1 MTIIADP
8 DPSRIS
14 ELRAAVGAHAV
25 TVAGLDAVRDA
36 LESTTEHDVVVL
48 GPTIDPGGA
57 FRLAGDYRVTRP
69 TLSIILVRSRIETSI
84 LADAMRHGVREVV
97 EERDLPGLNQAVDRA
112 QRLANELRVVGDAGT
127 LVEGRKRGQV
137 ITVFSA
143 KGGCGKTTIATNLA
157 ALLASER
164 HESVCLV
171 DLDLAFGDVGIALQL
186 VPARTVTDA
195 ISMGATLDAEG
206 LQALLTP
213 HSSGLKV
220 LAAPIGPDSKESVKP
235 DLVFRIIDLL
245 AATFEVVIVDTPP
258 AFDDTTLAAF
268 DRTDELL
275 VLTTPDIPAVKNLRL
290 SLETLKLINYPT
302 DHIRVILNRA
312 DAKVGLSA
320 GDVEKSAKYPI
331 TAKIPSS
338 RDVPA
343 AVNRGEAITV
353 ASPKHPV
360 SQAVR
365 TLADSLVPIPEQPH
379 DASSGSGRLSRASSR
394 KRGRFRPKGE

>member
-14 ELRAAVGAHAV
+14 ELRAAVGPQAL
-25 TVAGLDAVRDA
+25 TVAGLDAVRDT
-36 LESTTEHDVVVL
+36 LESSAEHDVVVL
-48 GPTIDPGGA
+48 GPMIDIGGSL
-57 FRLAGDYRVTRP
+57 RLAGDYRVTRP
-69 TLSIILVRSRIETSI
+69 TLSVILVRSRIETSV

-97 EERDLPGLNQAVDRA
+97 ETRDLPGLNQAVERA
-112 QRLANELRVVGDAGT
+112 HRLASELRMVGETGALGD
-127 LVEGRKRGQV
+127 GRKRGQV
-137 ITVFSA
+137 VTVFSA
-143 KGGCGKTTIATNLA
+143 KGGCGKTTVATNLA

-186 VPARTVTDA
+186 VPVRTVSDA
-195 ISMGATLDAEG
+195 VAMGATLDSEG

-220 LAAPIGPDSKESVKP
+220 LAAPIGPDTKELVKP

-245 AATFEVVIVDTPP
+245 ASSFDVVIVDTPP

-275 VLTTPDIPAVKNLRL
+275 VLATPDIPAVKNLRL
-290 SLETLKLINYPT
+290 SLETLKLINFPAE
-302 DHIRVILNRA
+302 HIKVVLNRA
-312 DAKVGLSA
+312 DAKVGLTA

-331 TAKIPSS
+331 SAKIPSS
-338 RDVPA
+338 RDVPT
-343 AVNRGEAITV
+343 AVNRGQAI
-353 ASPKHPV
+353 AIENPKHPV
-360 SQAVR
+360 SQAIR
-365 TLADSLVPIPEQPH
+365 ALADSTVPNEHLADSPSGTS
-379 DASSGSGRLSRASSR
+379 AGSSHR
-394 KRGRFRPKGE
+394 KRGRFRSKGTNR